1 MVVQFIC
8 LVAKLEYLW
17 SIYITYLLSES
28 LATPFDTV
36 LYITI
41 IVLRVY
47 DAIKTNQ
54 GQPLTFT

>member
-1 MVVQFIC
+1 M
-8 LVAKLEYLW
+8 
-17 SIYITYLLSES
+17 LSES

-47 DAIKTNQ
+47 DAIKTDQ
-54 GQPLTFT
+54 GQPPDLHLIVSLTS